1 MPETHSVTVSATITH
16 YRESPGSPVV
26 RTQSFHYR
34 DSQFGGIKISQALCP
49 FHPSKKKKLLII
61 IIELLFKR

>member
-1 MPETHSVTVSATITH
+1 MPETHSITVSATITL

-34 DSQFGGIKISQALCP
+34 DLEFGGIKISQALCLS
-49 FHPSKKKKLLII
+49 HPSKKKKKNYLL
-61 IIELLFKR
+61 